1 MYEEN
6 IQKGKNRGITF
17 DMVWD
22 WDNLILADARA
33 RKAKGNSYGVR
44 KFDYKWWKNMTEI
57 QQSLIDRTY
66 RCMPPVLEDRVCEHK
81 HRTLAKVWYYYNVV
95 HHAVMNV
102 CEPVIRHTYYFDS
115 YASIKGRGLE
125 QARKRTRKYIDLHE
139 GPIWWVQI
147 DFVKFYHHINR
158 QRLYNKLCKLFTD
171 PDIRWHL
178 HNIIY
183 ALGNHNG
190 LEESD
195 GTEGLGIGLYPV
207 QTLANYHL
215 NDLDREL
222 ARLPGVRGERYCDN
236 ILIMG
241 DSPEAVQNAIDF
253 TKKYAKEDLQQPL
266 HQNIGIQKLCQEHP
280 IDFVGYKF
288 YKDYTYIRNSMKYRF
303 KRKVNKLKN
312 KTPEERQQVLSSYKG
327 WLMHCN
333 GLTLWQKVTGMKKFS
348 DLNIKR
354 ENLTKDG
361 QVYYDVP
368 TVNCSFLIGRN
379 IIVKDF
385 QSNVKTRQ
393 GDGRYV
399 VLIEEGNRECKFFT
413 NNPCMKNILEQCREQ
428 DAFPFEATLMS
439 RNLNNN
445 VTEYYFQ

>member
-1 MYEEN
+1 
-6 IQKGKNRGITF
+6 
-17 DMVWD
+17 
-22 WDNLILADARA
+22 
-33 RKAKGNSYGVR
+33 
-44 KFDYKWWKNMTEI
+44 
-57 QQSLIDRTY
+57 
-66 RCMPPVLEDRVCEHK
+66 
-81 HRTLAKVWYYYNVV
+81 
-95 HHAVMNV
+95 
-102 CEPVIRHTYYFDS
+102 
-115 YASIKGRGLE
+115 
-125 QARKRTRKYIDLHE
+125 
-139 GPIWWVQI
+139 
-147 DFVKFYHHINR
+147 
-158 QRLYNKLCKLFTD
+158 
-171 PDIRWHL
+171 
-178 HNIIY
+178 
-183 ALGNHNG
+183 
-190 LEESD
+190 
-195 GTEGLGIGLYPV
+195 
-207 QTLANYHL
+207 
-215 NDLDREL
+215 
-222 ARLPGVRGERYCDN
+222 
-236 ILIMG
+236 
-241 DSPEAVQNAIDF
+241 
-253 TKKYAKEDLQQPL
+253 
-266 HQNIGIQKLCQEHP
+266 
-280 IDFVGYKF
+280 
-288 YKDYTYIRNSMKYRF
+288 MKYRF

-333 GLTLWQKVTGMKKFS
+333 GLTLWQKVTKMKKFS

-413 NNPCMKNILEQCREQ
+413 NNPRMKNILEQCREQ